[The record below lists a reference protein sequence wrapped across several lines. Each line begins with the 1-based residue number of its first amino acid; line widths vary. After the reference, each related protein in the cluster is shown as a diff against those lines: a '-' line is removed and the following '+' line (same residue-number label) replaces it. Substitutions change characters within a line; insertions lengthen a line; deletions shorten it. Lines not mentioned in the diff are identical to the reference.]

1 MTAPMALLLLLA
13 SHQVVASAAEGGC
26 SIVCNADVSQRR
38 ATPVSGRV
46 AGLLSGMNETQPA
59 ATSITRVGVS
69 MWRGPKASWLWNRT
83 GCTGPRTCCTV
94 DSCEPIFSQA
104 GQLASL
110 GLRQQYILDGFH
122 YGVGA
127 CEWFLLRPMCIAFLS
142 LPLSVSLSLSLSLSL
157 AL

>member
-1 MTAPMALLLLLA
+1 MALLLLLA
-13 SHQVVASAAEGGC
+13 AQVVESAADGGC
-26 SIVCNADVSQRR
+26 TVGCNADVTQRR

-59 ATSITRVGVS
+59 AASITRVGVS

-83 GCTGPRTCCTV
+83 GCDGPRTCCTV

-104 GQLASL
+104 AQLDGL
-110 GLRQQYILDGFH
+110 GIRQQYILDGFH

-127 CEWFLLRPMCIAFLS
+127 CEWYSLRPVCIAS
-142 LPLSVSLSLSLSLSL
+142 LPLSSLSLFLARSLSL
-157 AL
+157 